1 MDSTFLQWLVG
12 QAGVGGLAALAL
24 FLLDRSYRD
33 ALRREK
39 ETIEQGREDRRQL
52 ITVLAD
58 NAKSNAS
65 LQATIENL
73 TRDLSRSV
81 RGAFGAASD

>member
-33 ALRREK
+33 SLRRER
-39 ETIEQGREDRRQL
+39 ETIEQQRGDRQSL
-52 ITVLAD
+52 IQVVAE
-58 NAKSNAS
+58 NAKMCSS
-65 LQATIENL
+65 LQATIENM
-73 TRDLSRSV
+73 TREWSRTGRIV
-81 RGAFGAASD
+81 GSDD